1 MRLSLSLLS
10 KQSRECHQAN
20 RVRPSLS
27 FRRRWVVARL
37 ERTNNCV
44 VRWFNK
50 LQVPPAFTTL
60 LIFYFTELFLI
71 SDYRDTLAL
80 YARLTLASEESLDF
94 SRNFVRKMKY
104 KNGHPL
110 WWHLVHE
117 MCTFRFVLFSS
128 VLSKSFI
135 RNMWLCVYE
144 LEIGRQM
151 LFHSVQVFFRDGRG
165 KFINRGTLQIISF
178 SVPDFRREGWGLSDF
193 FKFGPWKISIF
204 FKLLLCVGIH
214 TTNIRAFFKVF
225 KRFTIFIKSVGH

>member
-1 MRLSLSLLS
+1 MSAI
-10 KQSRECHQAN
+10 KQTACALH
-20 RVRPSLS
+20 S
-27 FRRRWVVARL
+27 FRRRWVIARL

-50 LQVPPAFTTL
+50 LQVPAFTTL

-71 SDYRDTLAL
+71 SDYWDTLLL
-80 YARLTLASEESLDF
+80 YARLTVASEESLDF

-110 WWHLVHE
+110 WWHLVHV

-128 VLSKSFI
+128 VSSKSFI

-151 LFHSVQVFFRDGRG
+151 IFHSVQVFFRDGRE
-165 KFINRGTLQIISF
+165 KFINRGTPQIISF
-178 SVPDFRREGWGLSDF
+178 SVPNFRREGWGLSDF
-193 FKFGPWKISIF
+193 FKFGP
-204 FKLLLCVGIH
+204 
-214 TTNIRAFFKVF
+214 
-225 KRFTIFIKSVGH
+225 